1 MTEIVGRGV
10 IQVSADNTQ
19 LKAGIEDAK
28 RSVRS
33 LGGDIGKSVA
43 AGSKSAQRS
52 IEQYV
57 KRVEF
62 SSRTLGKSFRETK
75 LLELAERGATA
86 AQLARADAAL
96 KTADAFKKQQKETTL
111 AAGAASYL
119 VRTLTPLLSIG
130 AFTRLVL
137 GANDA
142 LLAIKDLSEATG
154 ATIPNISALENI
166 GRRTGTTFESV
177 GGILVKF
184 NQALKEADGKN
195 DGSRAIQAIGLDAEK
210 LKKLDPAEALRETA
224 LALQGFADDGNRA
237 RLVQE
242 LFGKSVKEAGP
253 FLRELAEANGL
264 VATATR
270 EQVAEADKFNKN
282 LRELRTNVGDAV
294 RALTQDLV
302 PALNDVFAS
311 IRGNRAAG
319 GFFKELKDE
328 ISANLVTDELRVT
341 VSNIETLQLALSR
354 DPGNPALTK
363 RLAELRAEAA
373 ELSKQAFRTA
383 DDLKKFAGVA
393 KPLPAATSEVDSEN
407 QRLLGR
413 KPAPSVKFSGGGG
426 GKEKDPFGDAVKSL
440 REQIALVGKVTE
452 LEKISEQ
459 IILGKYG
466 KISAAHAGLLK
477 SLAAE
482 LDLRQDLQAQ
492 QEARLGV
499 DLAAIKRDLDGM
511 TGAYSAAESVLEAQR
526 DAALISEGEYY
537 GAKLAFIRLNTDAQ
551 VQALQAENARLGQEK
566 KTGAELIR
574 QQEQLADNEARIAIL
589 RAQGASQTEVLG
601 IQQKR
606 AADLIRQGF
615 EEAEAAA
622 QSYLDSIKRAQQI
635 ELKGLGLGNRERGRL
650 RDRSQL
656 EDRFDDQR
664 QQLASQRRA
673 GQITEQQYAEEL
685 NRIQRFQAE
694 ALRNYDQYY
703 GDLEKKRGD
712 FAVGAQEALSNY
724 IDSARD
730 IAGQTEE
737 LFTNAFQGLEDALV
751 EFTKTGKLNF
761 KQLGDSILADINR
774 ILIRK
779 NITEPLA
786 SAIQEG
792 FSSGGGLGGLL
803 QKGLGALL
811 GGGGGLT
818 VPGFGGGQISLGGAA
833 ASATAAAGGAAQVA
847 STSAATAAQT
857 AQTAAITTNTA
868 ASAAQTAAITTNTA
882 TSAAQTAGAT
892 AITAAETAAAAAIAA
907 ASVSSVAS
915 LAALTAAATTA
926 AAALASV
933 STSSAASGAASFASA
948 FFSEGGYTGDGG
960 KLQPAGIVHAGE
972 FVQPQEVMR
981 EPGARGFMERVR
993 KEGFQPTI
1001 AKIAQRGFSEGGFVS
1016 APVAAHAPAVAP
1028 TAAPAIAPAAV
1039 PALAAA
1045 AHALSTAPA
1054 LSAASVV
1061 STTPAATAAQI
1072 AAAPFTVAA
1081 TAPAVFVSP
1090 SVSTSRDTASIQR
1103 FHDSSKESSVR
1114 VVGAKPAPAQRAA
1127 QSVQQIIAHAAT
1139 PSVPQIVVNTAAP
1152 VIRQVI
1158 ERAGDSTSSLQ
1169 HIVGGT
1175 SVQNVV
1181 GGTEVHQPATQ
1192 RPVVREAPS
1201 VHRFVSETSA
1211 RSDSVERVLERAAAQ
1226 PVVAASHVVE
1236 SVSQKPVSVAVN
1248 AMPAPAMKAGHA
1260 LPVNVA
1266 VQMPSMTQPLTV
1278 SGHASQPTVTQPSVS
1293 RVSNVANTSG
1303 TTNATTN
1310 NAATSNANSNTANT
1324 SSTTNVA
1331 PADAKVSVIRVP
1343 LGDMKAAVE
1352 RSFSDGRIVPATV
1365 SVSVPASSVTVTQA
1379 ADVARHQDAHTN
1391 SFERFINST
1400 KESFSTVRLV
1410 ESQAAAPLMARD
1422 AKERHVPS
1430 VRQFVIKNE
1439 SEPTAQQIVNRISVP
1454 TAQQVINSAGDA
1466 SHSVQ
1471 HIAGATNNTA
1481 QNVQNAATN
1490 QTATTVRNIA
1500 GSRSVQSVQN
1510 SATNHGDTT
1519 VQHLGAAPA
1528 PSVHRFVSETT
1539 DRSRSAVERVIERAT
1554 AAALGSASRVVEM
1567 VGQPP
1572 VSVSVDAMH
1581 PKQPI
1586 GTEVRDVVSKAPA
1599 VPVNVAVQMAQ
1610 MMPPLSVSSHVAQA
1624 QTAPAMSSVSNV
1636 VNNASGDTL
1645 HDSTTSNV
1653 SSANAPHIA
1662 NAKTSVLRMPV
1673 GDIVLPEPEAIAP
1686 DISALIGRLSR
1697 GQRAIGGPVSANS
1710 LYRVNERGPEILE
1723 VGGKQY
1729 LMTGQQGGEVKNVK
1743 EGDANRTTIVHNN
1756 FVVNGQPTRATQEQ
1770 LSLAAGRGVQRALVR
1785 GGA

>member
-111 AAGAASYL
+111 AAGATSL
-119 VRTLTPLLSIG
+119 LIRTMAPLITAG
-130 AFTRLVL
+130 AFVNLIQ
-137 GANDA
+137 GANNA

-154 ATIPNISALENI
+154 ATIPNVSALENI

-184 NQALKEADGKN
+184 NQALKDADGKN
-195 DGSRAIQAIGLDAEK
+195 DGSRALQAIGLDAEK
-210 LKKLDPAEALRETA
+210 LKRIDPAEALRETA
-224 LALQGFADDGNRA
+224 LALQGFADDGDRA

-253 FLRELAEANGL
+253 FLRELAEAGGL

-270 EQVAEADKFNKN
+270 EQVAEADKYNKN
-282 LRELRTNVGDAV
+282 LLELKTNVEDAA
-294 RALTQDLV
+294 RSLTSKLI
-302 PALNDVFAS
+302 PAINQMFES
-311 IRGNRAAG
+311 IRGNREAG
-319 GFFKELKDE
+319 GFFKEIGQE
-328 ISANLVTDELRVT
+328 ISANIVSDQLRVT
-341 VSNIETLQLALSR
+341 VSDIETLQVALSR

-363 RLAELRAEAA
+363 RIAELRSEAA
-373 ELSKQAFRTA
+373 ALSKQAFQTA
-383 DDLKKFAGVA
+383 DDLKRFAGVA

-413 KPAPSVKFSGGGG
+413 KPVPSVNFKPRGDAGS
-426 GKEKDPFGDAVKSL
+426 KSDPFGDAVKSL
-440 REQIALVGKVTE
+440 REQIALIGKVTE
-452 LEKISEQ
+452 LEKVSEQ
-459 IILGKYG
+459 IILGKYS
-466 KISAAHAGLLK
+466 KISAAQAGLLK
-477 SLAAE
+477 SLASE

-551 VQALQAENARLGQEK
+551 VRALQAENARLSQET

-589 RAQGASQTEVLG
+589 RAQGASQTEVLA

-606 AADLIRQGF
+606 SADLISQGF

-685 NRIQRFQAE
+685 SRIQRFQAE
-694 ALRNYDQYY
+694 ALRSYDDYY
-703 GDLEKKRGD
+703 AALTQKQSD
-712 FAVGAQEALSNY
+712 FSVGATEALNNY
-724 IDSARD
+724 LDGARD
-730 IAGQTEE
+730 IAAQTEN
-737 LFTNAFQGLEDALV
+737 LFDNAFSGMEDALV
-751 EFTKTGKLNF
+751 EFVKTGKLDF
-761 KQLGDSILADINR
+761 KSLADSILTDITR
-774 ILIRK
+774 IIVKQALIK
-779 NITEPLA
+779 PFEELLGG
-786 SAIQEG
+786 IQSGEG
-792 FSSGGGLGGLL
+792 FGGLVA
-803 QKGLGALL
+803 QALGALT
-811 GGGGGLT
+811 GGG
-818 VPGFGGGQISLGGAA
+818 SSAA
-833 ASATAAAGGAAQVA
+833 SSATAAAGGAAQVA

-907 ASVSSVAS
+907 ASAASVAS
-915 LAALTAAATTA
+915 LAALTASATTA

-933 STSSAASGAASFASA
+933 ATSSAASGAASFAGA

-993 KEGFQPTI
+993 KEGFQTTI

-1016 APVAAHAPAVAP
+1016 APAAAAP
-1028 TAAPAIAPAAV
+1028 TAAPAIAPAAA
-1039 PALAAA
+1039 PALSAAS
-1045 AHALSTAPA
+1045 ALRAAPA

-1061 STTPAATAAQI
+1061 PTAPATTAAQI
-1072 AAAPFTVAA
+1072 AAAPFTVTA
-1081 TAPAVFVSP
+1081 TAPAVFVGP
-1090 SVSTSRDTASIQR
+1090 SVSTFRDTASIQR

-1114 VVGAKPAPAQRAA
+1114 VVGAQPAPAQRAA
-1127 QSVQQIIAHAAT
+1127 HSVQQIIAHAAT
-1139 PSVPQIVVNTAAP
+1139 PSVPQIVINTAAP

-1158 ERAGDSTSSLQ
+1158 ERAGYSTSSLQ
-1169 HIVGGT
+1169 HVVGGT

-1181 GGTEVHQPATQ
+1181 GGTEVHQPAAQ
-1192 RPVVREAPS
+1192 QPVVRDVPS
-1201 VHRFVSETSA
+1201 VHRFVSETSD
-1211 RSDSVERVLERAAAQ
+1211 RSDSVERVLERAAAR
-1226 PVVAASHVVE
+1226 PVVAASRVVE

-1248 AMPAPAMKAGHA
+1248 AMPAPAMKAGHG

-1278 SGHASQPTVTQPSVS
+1278 SGHASQPTATHPSVS
-1293 RVSNVANTSG
+1293 RVSNVAKTAG
-1303 TTNATTN
+1303 TTNATTH
-1310 NAATSNANSNTANT
+1310 NAVTSNATSNASNTA
-1324 SSTTNVA
+1324 STTNVA
-1331 PADAKVSVIRVP
+1331 PAEAKVSVILVP

-1352 RSFSDGRIVPATV
+1352 RGFSDGRSVPAPV

-1379 ADVARHQDAHTN
+1379 ADVARRQEAAPAN

-1400 KESFSTVRLV
+1400 KESLSTVRLV
-1410 ESQAAAPLMARD
+1410 ESQAAAPLVSRD

-1439 SEPTAQQIVNRISVP
+1439 SEPAAQHIVNRISVP
-1454 TAQQVINSAGDA
+1454 TAQQVINRAGDA

-1471 HIAGATNNTA
+1471 HIAGATNNSA
-1481 QNVQNAATN
+1481 QNVQNVATN
-1490 QTATTVRNIA
+1490 QTAATVRNIA
-1500 GSRSVQSVQN
+1500 GSRSVHNVQN
-1510 SATNHGDTT
+1510 SDTNNGGTT
-1519 VQHLGAAPA
+1519 VQHLGAVPA

-1586 GTEVRDVVSKAPA
+1586 GKEVRNVVSKAPA
-1599 VPVNVAVQMAQ
+1599 VPVNVAVQMAH

-1624 QTAPAMSSVSNV
+1624 QTAPAMSSISSVI
-1636 VNNASGDTL
+1636 NNASGDTL
-1645 HDSTTSNV
+1645 NDSTTNNN
-1653 SSANAPHIA
+1653 SSANATQVS

-1673 GDIVLPEPEAIAP
+1673 GDIVLPDPEVISP
-1686 DISALIGRLSR
+1686 DISALIARISS
-1697 GQRAIGGPVSANS
+1697 GQRAIGGPVSSNRM
-1710 LYRVNERGPEILE
+1710 YRVNERGPEILE
-1723 VGGKQY
+1723 SGGKQY
-1729 LMTGQQGGEVKNVK
+1729 LMTGSQGGEVKPAT
-1743 EGDANRTTIVHNN
+1743 EGNQKQPLIVTNN
-1756 FVVNGQPTRATQEQ
+1756 FTVPGQVTRATQEHIAN
-1770 LSLAAGRGVQRALVR
+1770 AAGRGLQRAMSR